1 MNTVRE
7 LRRLVEDLSDDI
19 QVQHGRRTPP
29 CEVLHYELGL
39 PHETPRDDAEKVA
52 AKAREQGEELEE
64 DSIKLTVEHE
74 DLHEALRRF
83 VVNDM
88 SQGMDVAQ
96 MAAHMLTV
104 GRRMGLREA
113 AQLFGED

>member
-1 MNTVRE
+1 
-7 LRRLVEDLSDDI
+7 
-19 QVQHGRRTPP
+19 
-29 CEVLHYELGL
+29 
-39 PHETPRDDAEKVA
+39 
-52 AKAREQGEELEE
+52 
-64 DSIKLTVEHE
+64 LTVEHE